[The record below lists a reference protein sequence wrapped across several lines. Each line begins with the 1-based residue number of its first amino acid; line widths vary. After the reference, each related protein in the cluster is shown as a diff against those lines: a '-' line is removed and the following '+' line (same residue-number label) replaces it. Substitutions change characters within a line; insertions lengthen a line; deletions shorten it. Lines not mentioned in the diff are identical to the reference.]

1 MREEIQIL
9 EEILPEV
16 DDDDDDRPFARI
28 LPLFSRRD
36 HSEFVPLA
44 RN

>member
-1 MREEIQIL
+1 MRDEIRSL
-9 EEILPEV
+9 EKILPEV
-16 DDDDDDRPFARI
+16 DDDDEDRPFARI